1 MFEFHFY
8 ILFGCCRLLIVG
20 HQCDNSDAKNINKT
34 QVKSIESNKHDDDV
48 DSDGD
53 GQKNKSDNKF
63 NGMQNISIRVE
74 RATTATAPDHHQN
87 SPNHRRPP
95 HLFAKASST

>member
-1 MFEFHFY
+1 MFEFHFH
-8 ILFGCCRLLIVG
+8 ILFGCCRILIVG
-20 HQCDNSDAKNINKT
+20 HQCDNSNAKNINKT
-34 QVKSIESNKHDDDV
+34 QVKSIENNKYDDN
-48 DSDGD
+48 GE
-53 GQKNKSDNKF
+53 GHKNKSDNKF

-87 SPNHRRPP
+87 SPNHKRPP